1 MGEGFALL
9 FVELIQSFRH
19 PLLRFLESTL
29 PSTYVLATTLLQD
42 SSTSMYKY
50 ISGSPFRIKISHKK
64 WRTVMQEY
72 KSNSLSLDWMYFF
85 LAKRHESI
93 SITGEIF
100 SCKCFHE
107 KMVKKFF
114 RLQK

>member
-1 MGEGFALL
+1 MGEGFAALL

-42 SSTSMYKY
+42 SSTSMY

-64 WRTVMQEY
+64 VE
-72 KSNSLSLDWMYFF
+72 N
-85 LAKRHESI
+85 RHAR
-93 SITGEIF
+93 
-100 SCKCFHE
+100 
-107 KMVKKFF
+107 VQQQ
-114 RLQK
+114 LP